1 MLKRLEYILFIVCVI
16 FLALCAPVFLFAVRD
31 RISNQTVYAENQE
44 LTVSGVLTN
53 NYIEDDAERLYEY
66 LVSRESGGEYQVV
79 ELDSRLNTGEVLT
92 LLKTAFHYD
101 ELSYGMIDGAV
112 TTQANTQYA
121 ICSAQDASDILFL
134 VTCVTLMQRGGDQ
147 DTDRLYRILV
157 DSQTGA
163 LYFMS
168 VYYGRTEDGA
178 NHKSFDEDIFSDSYG
193 WAYEASMDEFFS
205 EIDGLSGYTCYDLL
219 LEFVDWYGSGGSFSG
234 TSSVSVSESAVNMVT
249 ETANIAR
256 DSASDYGNRVTYDEL
271 VYYYAD
277 QAVDPADIDYSEATR
292 TTLTMRFPSGGQTGD
307 SSVTVE
313 VITQFGSGDI
323 ITGGQTY
330 ECRLCM
336 GIADFAVWIPR
347 FGYIE

>member
-1 MLKRLEYILFIVCVI
+1 MLKRLEYILFIVCVL

-219 LEFVDWYGSGGSFSG
+219 LEFVDWYGSGG
-234 TSSVSVSESAVNMVT
+234 N
-249 ETANIAR
+249 
-256 DSASDYGNRVTYDEL
+256 DEL

-292 TTLTMRFPSGGQTGD
+292 TTLSMRFPSGGQTGD

-313 VITQFGSGDI
+313 VVTQFGSGDI
-323 ITGGQTY
+323 ITGGLTY